1 MVVNVGHFT
10 TKKGLQIY
18 ENPFLNDKLISPKL
32 SNSNPSLFAVTFDD
46 SFANQ

>member
-10 TKKGLQIY
+10 IKKGLQIH

-32 SNSNPSLFAVTFDD
+32 SDRNPSLLTVTFDD
-46 SFANQ
+46 SFTN